1 DQLRKEILF
10 EISSIVNRIHHLQ
23 ALVPEIELTESN
35 ILDALKLHLYRIITK
50 GITGFDSPVAGNSIA
65 ELQPSLGGIKTALAF
80 FKDTKPLIKN
90 IDAAMAYVKQGGNDF
105 NAFNRAVFIAQYLN
119 PISTAL
125 NSYQKK
131 QRIPFTQEER
141 ALRPD
146 ANTLFEASAWQ
157 PLFYAPSG
165 TSKATARQIALGKK
179 LFAEPLLS
187 ANGKRSCASCHNP
200 QKAFTDGLALNVTL
214 SGSGMLL
221 RNTPT
226 LYNASLQSAQFYD
239 SRISFLE
246 DQIHDVVSNQQEMNG
261 QFASIVKVLE
271 QKNSYKQLF
280 CAAFADKNISADNIR
295 AAVAAYVRSLVLLN
309 SPFDQFMRGNR
320 KGMNAEQVAG
330 FNLFAGKA
338 KCATYHFIP
347 LFSGSVP
354 PLFDKMESEVL
365 GVPANKDTIG
375 ARMDADSGKY
385 ALYKIPHHLFSFK
398 TPSLR
403 NVTLTA
409 PYMHNGV
416 YTTLEEVIDFYDR
429 GGGAGLGIELPNQTL
444 PGDRLDLTA
453 VEKKQIIAFLH
464 ALKDTG
470 KQ

>member
-1 DQLRKEILF
+1 MKRFSRKFRFLFFLLLTVATASLLMSNKPQTKTTKAIASYYASELQVLEKAVLQMEVSAESATIDQLRQLFMGARFSYKRIEWLIEYHFPATAVKMNGPALLETEPSEPAEALHPSGFQVLEEKLYKEEADQLRKEILF

-320 KGMNAEQVAG
+320 KGMNAEQV
-330 FNLFAGKA
+330 
-338 KCATYHFIP
+338 
-347 LFSGSVP
+347 
-354 PLFDKMESEVL
+354 
-365 GVPANKDTIG
+365 
-375 ARMDADSGKY
+375 
-385 ALYKIPHHLFSFK
+385 
-398 TPSLR
+398 
-403 NVTLTA
+403 
-409 PYMHNGV
+409 
-416 YTTLEEVIDFYDR
+416 
-429 GGGAGLGIELPNQTL
+429 
-444 PGDRLDLTA
+444 
-453 VEKKQIIAFLH
+453 
-464 ALKDTG
+464 
-470 KQ
+470 